1 MRNYVTN
8 EMLKEQS
15 KCGYYGRKLVYGNK
29 MVFIDWDFRTTNN
42 LSYNPKTDLDIN
54 SDTEIYIFHSYVTPA
69 VIDGN
74 FKTFLL
80 RVSNKTKN
88 IYNYIAIYLHNDRCY
103 GNLEYNVS
111 KILSEVNDRIMYEL
125 KYEIINHYSSKN
137 IIFNDISMK
146 VYTVLSFNTER
157 KSLFF
162 HQFNSIYDNKEITD
176 IFGKNDINNNVL
188 YGKQYFRLSN
198 YHTTYHIFINY
209 NTYEI
214 NNQPAF
220 SYLRKNHRVCIFMD
234 KLPLASDNMKFI
246 EFIIK
251 CRNKCRR
258 KPIIY
263 IPYYARG
270 IVHEL
275 KQIMHRKSRNKIII
289 TRHDVNFIY
298 NRNKRLGIK
307 ISMGNMKDSICV
319 SAYIENT

>member
-54 SDTEIYIFHSYVTPA
+54 SDTEIYIFHSYITPA
-69 VIDGN
+69 VIDGS

-88 IYNYIAIYLHNDRCY
+88 IYNYIAIYKYNDEGYR
-103 GNLEYNVS
+103 NLEYNVS

-125 KYEIINHYSSKN
+125 KYEIINQYSSKN
-137 IIFNDISMK
+137 IIFNDISMV
-146 VYTVLSFNTER
+146 VYTTLLSNGER
-157 KSLFF
+157 KSRFY
-162 HQFNSIYDNKEITD
+162 HQFNSIYNNKEITD
-176 IFGKNDINNNVL
+176 IYNTDIYNKVL

-198 YHTTYHIFINY
+198 DHTYHIFINY

-214 NNQPAF
+214 INQPSF
-220 SYLRKNHRVCIFMD
+220 SHLRKNHRVCIFMD
-234 KLPLASDNMKFI
+234 KLPLSSDNMKFI

-307 ISMGNMKDSICV
+307 ISMSNMKDSICV
-319 SAYIENT
+319 SAYTENI